1 MTDIEDWVRDKI
13 DFLELH
19 LRLRKQRELSEE
31 LAQHWEDTKEERERT
46 HTTKLYNKKGIIK

>member
-31 LAQHWEDTKEERERT
+31 LAQHWSRTEKERIRT
-46 HTTKLYNKKGIIK
+46 HSTNLYNKRKL